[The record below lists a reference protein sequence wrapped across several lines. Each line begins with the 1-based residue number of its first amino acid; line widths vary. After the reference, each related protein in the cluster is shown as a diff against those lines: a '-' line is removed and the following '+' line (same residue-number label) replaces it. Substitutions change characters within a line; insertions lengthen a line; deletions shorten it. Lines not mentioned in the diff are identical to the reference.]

1 MGNVWEWVE
10 DHFNGMPGFETNMY
24 YDDFS
29 TPCFDGKHNLIK
41 VKILFLFFG
50 SLQKFAK
57 QQKYNKN
64 YFVKSKYEKR

>member
-41 VKILFLFFG
+41 VLYVLFVMVF
-50 SLQKFAK
+50 
-57 QQKYNKN
+57 
-64 YFVKSKYEKR
+64 YFLTGTDFV